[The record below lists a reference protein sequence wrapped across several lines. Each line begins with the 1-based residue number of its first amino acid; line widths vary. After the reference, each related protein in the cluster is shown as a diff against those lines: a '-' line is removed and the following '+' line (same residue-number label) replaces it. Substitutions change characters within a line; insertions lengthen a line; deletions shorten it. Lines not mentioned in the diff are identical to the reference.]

1 MPLRRIGLIG
11 FSVIQQKHK
20 LLLVQAAFWLA
31 GVAVAVLSLLPVEHL
46 PPIAFSWWDKA
57 QHALAF
63 GVLGCLGLLAY
74 PSRQLQAIG
83 WLLLFGVFIELAQ
96 SATGWRY
103 GDWQD
108 WLADAVGVAVA
119 YGLSLAYKKLSGAFK

>member
-1 MPLRRIGLIG
+1 V
-11 FSVIQQKHK
+11 SHK
-20 LLLVQAAFWLA
+20 KYKMLLVQVVFWLA

-63 GVLGCLGLLAY
+63 GLLGCFGLLAY
-74 PSRQLQAIG
+74 FSQRFYVVAG
-83 WLLLFGVFIELAQ
+83 LLIFGVLIEIAQ

-108 WLADAVGVAVA
+108 ALADAVGVAVA
-119 YGLSLAYKKLSGAFK
+119 YGCVATSGRLDRWRPFT